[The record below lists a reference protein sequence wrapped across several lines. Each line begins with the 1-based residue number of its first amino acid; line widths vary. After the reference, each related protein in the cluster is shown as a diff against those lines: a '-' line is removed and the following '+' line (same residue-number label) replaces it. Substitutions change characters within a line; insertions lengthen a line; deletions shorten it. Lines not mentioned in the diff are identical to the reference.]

1 MLHGWPNRVQDII
14 SQQGSKSQ
22 QMSSSSVLI
31 SVLYERQC
39 KQLLAG
45 MCMSYNKKKKSISM
59 HTNHPCLSF

>member
-45 MCMSYNKKKKSISM
+45 MCMSYNKKKKY
-59 HTNHPCLSF
+59 